1 MQFFIIGLPLS
12 KRLYSMSFQPGL
24 FLAKLSEINFCF
36 LFKTLMEI
44 NLVFLKIFSFE
55 DFISIENKTKGGES
69 DSDENEFIVFPYK
82 IEFCLL
88 QSLYTG
94 CKF

>member
-1 MQFFIIGLPLS
+1 
-12 KRLYSMSFQPGL
+12 MSFQSGL
-24 FLAKLSEINFCF
+24 FFAKLSEINFCF
-36 LFKTLMEI
+36 LLKTLTEI

-82 IEFCLL
+82 IEFLL
-88 QSLYTG
+88 VAITVIPVANFDNVFL
-94 CKF
+94 KF